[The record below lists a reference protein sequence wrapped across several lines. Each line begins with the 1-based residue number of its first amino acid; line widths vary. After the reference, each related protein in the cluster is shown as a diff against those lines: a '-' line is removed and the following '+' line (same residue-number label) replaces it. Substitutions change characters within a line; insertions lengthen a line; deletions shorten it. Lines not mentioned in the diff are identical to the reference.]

1 MLMDKFDSL
10 SSHGDSDTLVKRG
23 YASVPAS
30 LFELHLSSSSQT
42 SSDMLINKTLSFSKP
57 NDKTQIDGDQLVGHK
72 SLPPLIQSAV
82 RWESRSAPILT
93 LQRILLS
100 WSPYHLWPTHCHYWA
115 HLSGAQNNPL
125 SWLHGQTLLIR
136 RLCKPMDINW
146 SLLLPLLSLTRSLC
160 LWCCRQDYLNKWPF
174 WMHIRGP
181 WCKDLWPHHHKLEK
195 VWDWSNSRSMCLF
208 L

>member
-1 MLMDKFDSL
+1 ME
-10 SSHGDSDTLVKRG
+10 TQT
-23 YASVPAS
+23 
-30 LFELHLSSSSQT
+30 HLSRGVMLQFLHHYLNCTCHHLPKQALTCSST
-42 SSDMLINKTLSFSKP
+42 KHLHFP
-57 NDKTQIDGDQLVGHK
+57 NPMTRHRLMVISWLVTK

-160 LWCCRQDYLNKWPF
+160 LWCYRQDYLNKWPF

-195 VWDWSNSRSMCLF
+195 VWDWSSSRSMCLF